1 MTLCDLAT
9 DFAETKS
16 VTKSRLH
23 CTIKNWSIMRYCGI
37 QQVFWNAW
45 FCNNLFFTK
54 VQTSLSKCTLYFLVE
69 SFLFSS
75 WLSRACLELFKSIN
89 SKAEEKEINKGLL
102 RIIIRQRNNT
112 DTNCEKLFQI
122 CEWQP
127 SHRLLILVST
137 KLWNFPT

>member
-1 MTLCDLAT
+1 MTLCNLVT
-9 DFAETKS
+9 FAEAKS

-45 FCNNLFFTK
+45 FCNNLFFAK
-54 VQTSLSKCTLYFLVE
+54 VHPIFSCWIILLV
-69 SFLFSS
+69 LFSS
-75 WLSRACLELFKSIN
+75 WLSMSRACLELFKSIN